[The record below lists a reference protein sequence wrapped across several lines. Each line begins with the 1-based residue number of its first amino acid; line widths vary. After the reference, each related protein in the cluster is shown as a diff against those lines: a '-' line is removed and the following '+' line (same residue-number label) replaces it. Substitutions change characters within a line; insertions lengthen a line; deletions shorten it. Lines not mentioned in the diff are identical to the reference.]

1 MNVLSKVDLRMARSL
16 MEARRARLRRTHLLL
31 GASHE
36 RRTVRRWIG
45 RRMVSLGHRLANE
58 QPMRPARAR

>member
-1 MNVLSKVDLRMARSL
+1 MNVLNKPDLRMARSL

-31 GASHE
+31 GAHHE

-58 QPMRPARAR
+58 PPMQPARAR